1 MAKTYKIAVIGGT
14 GKAGSFVVKELIKQ
28 GYSFKLLT
36 RNSEKI
42 IDKYP
47 MMEVITGNVR
57 NYDTVLRL
65 VSGCQAVIST
75 LGPSKGEPETCSTA
89 VWHLSRVMPKL
100 NVKRYIEVAGLGID
114 TPDDKK
120 GFKTRL
126 IGKIIRWLFPA
137 VVKDRQKVYDILKS
151 GKLKWTIVRCPMIQL
166 TNEQRDLKISL
177 LDSPGNK
184 ISASDLA
191 IFLVNQIHD
200 DKYIGKCPFVAS

>member
-14 GKAGSFVVKELIKQ
+14 GKAGSFVIKELLKQ
-28 GYSFKLLT
+28 GYSFKMLT
-36 RNSEKI
+36 RSSEKI
-42 IDKYP
+42 IEKNP
-47 MMEVITGNVR
+47 MIEVVTGNVR

-89 VWHLSRVMPKL
+89 VWHLSRIMAKL

-120 GFKTRL
+120 GFRTRM
-126 IGKIIRWLFPA
+126 ITKMIKWFFPA
-137 VVKDRQKVYDILKS
+137 VVNDRQKAYDILKA

-166 TNEQRDLKISL
+166 TEEHRNLKVNL

-191 IFLVNQIHD
+191 TFLVNQLHD
-200 DKYIGKCPFVAS
+200 DKYIAKCPFVAS